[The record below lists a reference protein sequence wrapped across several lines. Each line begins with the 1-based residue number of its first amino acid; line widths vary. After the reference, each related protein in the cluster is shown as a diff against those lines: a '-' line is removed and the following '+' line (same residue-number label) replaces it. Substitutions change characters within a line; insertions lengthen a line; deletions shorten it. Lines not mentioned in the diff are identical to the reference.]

1 MVYLIRELRAAHL
14 ALEQTRSALGLAR
27 DGARDL
33 EIALRAQARALE
45 HTEAIVRGVG
55 VDAGADGD
63 NGLFGVQ
70 FRLQALCDSVT
81 QQVARAVA
89 VQGVAN
95 AVITETMLRAPD
107 VSHRPAPPPPD
118 PLSSFPLGPEA
129 PRVAVEPGGPLRA
142 ARLLRMGPHV
152 SLRLEA
158 RPPALNVDVVGRDYI
173 FEGGVGVSSGE
184 VDDPIEVD

>member
-1 MVYLIRELRAAHL
+1 V
-14 ALEQTRSALGLAR
+14 
-27 DGARDL
+27 
-33 EIALRAQARALE
+33 LE
-45 HTEAIVRGVG
+45 HTEAIVRGVV
-55 VDAGADGD
+55 VDAGADD
-63 NGLFGVQ
+63 ENGLFGGLTPALTVTTS

-95 AVITETMLRAPD
+95 AVITETMLRTPD
-107 VSHRPAPPPPD
+107 VSYRPPSPPLPD

-158 RPPALNVDVVGRDYI
+158 RPLSMDMRA
-173 FEGGVGVSSGE
+173 FERGVSSGE
-184 VDDPIEVD
+184 AGDPIDVD